1 MLSIIVTS
9 HSPLDGDI
17 QVGDVMQDELDKL
30 LVLLLSN
37 VTDER
42 GSRELLAELV
52 GDKTVLREAVVKVI
66 DDCEDA

>member
-1 MLSIIVTS
+1 VLSIIVTS